1 MTPHPIQRRL
11 LMCWHRNLIPAVALL
26 CAATSVPE
34 RALAQIT
41 AIDTGAMTWERAD
54 TDTPGFPD
62 GAMRKLLKIDQ
73 ETGIGAALRWHP
85 EGYVE
90 PRHYHTT
97 AAHSIYVLEGKLDVG
112 GVEAG
117 PGHFFH
123 FPAYTA
129 HGPLVALEDVVFLI
143 WSEGPLDLEL
153 GDPPNGEKEER
164 VHSASSETSLRE
176 AEVIAVAQAYLR
188 ALSDRDGATLRAL
201 SLPGG
206 SVHAV
211 DLADDG
217 SLWRIRSR
225 SLEDDAVKI
234 SEDSDPLL
242 ERMWDPIAMVH
253 GRLAMVWT
261 PYDFWVAGEWSHCG
275 IDIFTLVET
284 DDGWKVSS
292 ISYTSEVSD
301 CPESP
306 LPPPTAEELGVNQ

>member
-1 MTPHPIQRRL
+1 
-11 LMCWHRNLIPAVALL
+11 MCRYRNLIPAVALV
-26 CAATSVPE
+26 CAAISVPE

-41 AIDTGAMTWERAD
+41 AVDTGAMTWERSD
-54 TDTPGFPD
+54 MPGFPE
-62 GAMRKLLKIDQ
+62 GAMRKLLQIDQ

-97 AAHSIYVLEGKLDVG
+97 AAHTIYVLEGKLDVG
-112 GVEAG
+112 GVKAG

-129 HGPLVALEDVVFLI
+129 HGPLVAVEDAVFMI
-143 WSEGPLDLEL
+143 WTEGPLDLEL
-153 GDPPNGEKEER
+153 GDPPNGETAEP
-164 VHSASSETSLRE
+164 VHPASPETSLRE
-176 AEVIAVAQAYLR
+176 AEVIAVAEAFVR
-188 ALSDRDGATLRAL
+188 AISDRDGAKLRAL

-225 SLEDDAVKI
+225 SLEDSAVTI
-234 SEDSDPLL
+234 AEDSDPLL
-242 ERMWDPIAMVH
+242 ERIWDPIAMVH
-253 GRLAMVWT
+253 GPLAMVWT

-275 IDIFTLVET
+275 VDIFTLVET
-284 DDGWKVSS
+284 GDGWKVSS
-292 ISYTSEVSD
+292 ISYTTETSD

-306 LPPPTAEELGVNQ
+306 LPPPSQEELGVS